1 MPVCMCKA
9 HIQHSVLQAAT
20 SSFVLKETDNLPF
33 HRVTGFSSY
42 ISYISYWSCWS
53 CWRCWSWKLDEVGGY
68 PWYPR
73 WSLECPICQA
83 HPGTR
88 MPQGPRASGPR
99 SGAVPLRVC
108 DSFAPLTAPSLMMC
122 QQLQAWSGPR
132 AFDEFRLFSTVHL
145 SSFQPSEKH
154 QVDSSLLF
162 GYQYYSYYY

>member
-42 ISYISYWSCWS
+42 ISYISYWVAGVAGDVGVG
-53 CWRCWSWKLDEVGGY
+53 SWMKLVDTRDTHVG
-68 PWYPR
+68 R
-73 WSLECPICQA
+73 WSAQSARPIQA
-83 HPGTR
+83 PGC
-88 MPQGPRASGPR
+88 PRAPGPR

-108 DSFAPLTAPSLMMC
+108 DSFASLTAPSLMMC

>member
-1 MPVCMCKA
+1 MQSAYSTFSP
-9 HIQHSVLQAAT
+9 
-20 SSFVLKETDNLPF
+20 SSGHVFFCPEGDGQFT
-33 HRVTGFSSY
+33 FSS
-42 ISYISYWSCWS
+42 SYRIFKLYKLYKLLGCWS
-53 CWRCWSWKLDEVGGY
+53 YWRCWSWKLDEVGGY

-73 WSLECPICQA
+73 WSLQCPICQA